1 MALLELAPPRVR
13 VSQFNLTVEKGGR
26 YLQTATRTMAIGQ
39 LALIFLAY
47 TSSATSPAW
56 DLRCTLYALM
66 FGIAVS
72 MAPYEICFIFP
83 INDRVVELGKA
94 LEVTGEKEENEKIDK
109 ELTTLARKWRFRNWG
124 RAGPSLVISVLMAF
138 VGSPLITAT

>member
-1 MALLELAPPRVR
+1 
-13 VSQFNLTVEKGGR
+13 
-26 YLQTATRTMAIGQ
+26 
-39 LALIFLAY
+39 
-47 TSSATSPAW
+47 
-56 DLRCTLYALM
+56 M

-72 MAPYEICFIFP
+72 MAPYEIYFIFP